1 MRRKGSSLNRVVGR
15 AVIGLMGLAVLGT
28 NGSRLVQAH
37 TQSERPDPGHR
48 EFDFMIGR
56 WDIEF
61 RSYDPETGAITS
73 VLDAVQEA
81 RYVNGGT
88 MIVDEWTGY
97 SPETGE
103 QVTHGVTLRS
113 YSPTTALWEH
123 AYLRSNQEGRASV
136 FSSEWRDNAMHAE
149 GSSQLADG
157 RILLFRLRFYDIE
170 RDSFNWMEEWSIDGG
185 TSWHLAKTQV
195 ATRNDG

>member
-1 MRRKGSSLNRVVGR
+1 MRHKESSLNRVVGR
-15 AVIGLMGLAVLGT
+15 AVIGLMGIAVLGAIGARPVPA
-28 NGSRLVQAH
+28 N
-37 TQSERPDPGHR
+37 TQSEKLDPGHR

-61 RSYDPETGAITS
+61 RSYDPETGTLTA

-88 MIVDEWTGY
+88 LIVDEWTGY
-97 SPETGE
+97 SRETGE

-113 YSPTTALWEH
+113 YSPTTGLWEH
-123 AYLRSNQEGRASV
+123 AFLRSNQEERASV

-149 GSSQLADG
+149 GSSPLADG
-157 RILLFRLRFYDIE
+157 WTLIFRLRLYDIE
-170 RDSFNWMEEWSIDGG
+170 RDSFIWLEEWSIDGG